1 MKISSVNTER
11 TLMNIASSIG
21 KSPSSWIDWYAL
33 YISLEN
39 IDKQM
44 REDCLLWTRSIV
56 ESYLNCLEG
65 HVFFCNKNGI
75 HIICKSVQ
83 EDILSHAG
91 SQICDLILHENNQ
104 HTEYNIY
111 ALATDGPAYAQTV
124 LYKVKNVFQ
133 LPSELT
139 YDERSNVRPKLE
151 SKKIHNLT
159 EGRRVL
165 LVEDDPVARWMV
177 RNALKGECD
186 LMTASYG
193 NKVFTLYSSFQPH
206 VVFLDIN
213 LPDQNGHELLEWITK
228 NDPGAQVIMFSSDNS
243 LQTMTSTFEQ
253 GAAGFISKPFLK
265 SQLLEYVHN

>member
-21 KSPSSWIDWYAL
+21 KSPTSWLDWYAL
-33 YISLEN
+33 YISLDD
-39 IDKQM
+39 IDGQL

-83 EDILSHAG
+83 QDILSHAG
-91 SQICDLILHENNQ
+91 SQICDLIMHENKQ
-104 HTEYNIY
+104 QTKYNIY
-111 ALATDGPAYAQTV
+111 ALATDGQIYAQTV
-124 LYKVKNVFQ
+124 LNKVSNVFQ
-133 LPSELT
+133 LPDDLSM
-139 YDERSNVRPKLE
+139 DEKTIVHPKLYN
-151 SKKIHNLT
+151 KKIRNLPG
-159 EGRRVL
+159 GRRVL

-193 NKVFTLYSSFQPH
+193 SKVFTLYSSFEPH

-213 LPDQNGHELLEWITK
+213 LPDQSGHELLAWITK